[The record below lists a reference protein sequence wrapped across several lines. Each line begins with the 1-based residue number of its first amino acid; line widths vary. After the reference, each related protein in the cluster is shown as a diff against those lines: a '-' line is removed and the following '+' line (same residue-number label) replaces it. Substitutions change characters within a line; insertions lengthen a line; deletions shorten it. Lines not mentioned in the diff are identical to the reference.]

1 MALVL
6 RRSLVVGRGRAECL
20 GARVGRDPPAVGV
33 AVVTAESDADWVARQ
48 LPDAD
53 SATAGLLPPPSE
65 PAAVARVL
73 VDRHHRESDGIL
85 TLRAWRGGFHR
96 WAGGCWV
103 EAEEAAI
110 RAWLYRQVEHATYEH
125 PKNGPMPWA
134 PTRHKIADL
143 ADALRAVTHL
153 DEHVNPPAWL
163 DDAAGDPPVGELVAV
178 GNGLLHV
185 RTRLLH
191 PHTPRLF
198 NRVAVPFDY
207 DPDAPAPARWVK
219 FLEELWP
226 DDPDPAAAL
235 AEFFG
240 YVLSGET
247 RLHKILLAVG
257 PTRSGKGTI
266 ARVLGAL
273 VGAGNVAGP
282 TLASLGTN
290 FGLAPLIGKPLAVI
304 SDARLGG
311 PNVHVV
317 VERLLSISGQDRL
330 TVDRK
335 YREPWTGT
343 LGTRLF
349 VISNELPRFG
359 DASGAIANRFIVL
372 VATRSWLGAEDPGLT
387 DDLLA
392 ELPGVLGWALDG
404 LERLQRNGHFTEPAS
419 STDAV
424 IALQDLASPVS
435 AFVRDRCTVGAAH
448 EVLVEDLYAAW
459 RSWCEEHGR
468 SRPGSAQVFGRDL
481 RAALPGVR
489 MVRPRVDEGRERRYV
504 GIGLAE
510 PTVGGTADHRGPSVV
525 RNGPRPIPLLSGQ
538 DPVSVRCSRC
548 GATAQFDPQSTHGR
562 ARLDEGHLEC
572 GAAWEPA
579 P

>member
-1 MALVL
+1 M
-6 RRSLVVGRGRAECL
+6 
-20 GARVGRDPPAVGV
+20 
-33 AVVTAESDADWVARQ
+33 AVVTADFGAGWVSRQ
-48 LPDAD
+48 LPSAD
-53 SATAGLLPPPSE
+53 PAADEGAAGPLPPPSE

-73 VDRHHRESDGIL
+73 VDRHHREPDGTV

-125 PKNGPMPWA
+125 PKYGPMPWA

-143 ADALRAVTHL
+143 TDALRAVTHL

-163 DDAAGDPPVGELVAV
+163 DDAVSDPPAGELVAM

-185 RTRLLH
+185 RTRKLH
-191 PHTPRLF
+191 PHTPQLF

-207 DPDAPAPARWVK
+207 DPNASEPARWVK
-219 FLEELWP
+219 FLKDLWP
-226 DDPDPAAAL
+226 EDPDPAAAL

-317 VERLLSISGQDRL
+317 VERLLSVSGQDRL

-387 DDLLA
+387 DQLLA
-392 ELPGVLGWALDG
+392 ELPGILGWALDG

-435 AFVRDRCTVGAAH
+435 AFVRDRCTVGTAH
-448 EVLVEDLYAAW
+448 EVLVDELYAAW
-459 RSWCEEHGR
+459 KSWCEEHGR
-468 SRPGSAQVFGRDL
+468 SRPGSAQMFGRDL

-489 MVRPRVDEGRERRYV
+489 MVRPRVEEGRERRYV
-504 GIGLAE
+504 GVRLAE
-510 PTVGGTADHRGPSVV
+510 LTVSGTADHRGPGVV
-525 RNGPRPIPLLSGQ
+525 RNGPRPIPLLSQQ
-538 DPVSVRCSRC
+538 DAARVRCSQC
-548 GATAQFDPQSTHGR
+548 GGTAQFDPQSAHGR
-562 ARLDEGHLEC
+562 ARLGQGHLEC